1 MTSTAAAALGLVP
14 FSGGAAAEAGI
25 VPRAGIVRQSDLTA
39 QVDRGARADP
49 VPQADRGEQA
59 DPGEGPGARP
69 YPAFHGVRLGLSA
82 LMVEP
87 LVPPVPAR
95 SGTGRRVVFDMSDQR
110 VWLVRANGTVLRTY
124 LVSGSK
130 VGNLDAGHYEV
141 YSRSPHATGYTGAT
155 TMDYMVRFTTGE
167 VAAIGFHD
175 IPEDA
180 QGRPVQGLDELGTPT
195 SAGCIRQRTADAK
208 QMWAFAP
215 IGTSVVVVD

>member
-1 MTSTAAAALGLVP
+1 MLLVVSVGLTLGSAAAAALGLVP
-14 FSGGAAAEAGI
+14 YSGGGAAQAGI
-25 VPRAGIVRQSDLTA
+25 VELADDEGVPDTGRLPAAAGSL
-39 QVDRGARADP
+39 
-49 VPQADRGEQA
+49 
-59 DPGEGPGARP
+59 
-69 YPAFHGVRLGLSA
+69 LGLRA
-82 LMVEP
+82 VAAEP

-110 VWLVRANGTVLRTY
+110 VWLVRANGSVHRTY

-130 VGNLDAGHYEV
+130 VGNLDAGRYEV
-141 YSRSPHATGYTGAT
+141 YSRSPHAVGYTGAT

-180 QGRPVQGLDELGTPT
+180 QGRPVQGLDELGTAT
-195 SAGCIRQRTADAK
+195 SAGCIRQRTVDAK

-215 IGTSVVVVD
+215 VGTSVVVVD